1 MKKKQTSTIS
11 PNGWYRIL
19 DLGWS
24 STGGAFFLLS
34 LTNTYVRSAPYN
46 LLFLIGTGNYGT
58 GNTKSNPFIQQ
69 IGRGNN
75 GNAAKWIQQLRIV
88 KDGNSSYLDILFA
101 TRTDTG
107 NKVNIGIIP
116 FYANGNLFPDF
127 VLGSEIGTSLTE
139 LSALTVDY
147 LT

>member
-1 MKKKQTSTIS
+1 MIS

-19 DLGWS
+19 DLGWEN
-24 STGGAFFLLS
+24 TGGAFFLLS
-34 LTNTYVRSAPYN
+34 LTNTYVHSAPYN
-46 LLFLIGTGNYGT
+46 LLFLIGIGNYGI
-58 GNTKSNPFIQQ
+58 GNIISEPFIQQ
-69 IGRGNN
+69 IGQGNK
-75 GNAAKWIQQLRIV
+75 GNAFKWIKNLRIV
-88 KDGNSSYLDILFA
+88 KDGNSAYLDILFG

-116 FYANGNLFPDF
+116 FYANGNLFPAF

-139 LSALTVDY
+139 LAALTVDY